1 MVIDQVSVDV
11 SRPVDR
17 RSERALPYGCAIVGI
32 ESETW
37 FAIVASSARSR
48 VRPSGSRTP
57 ATINGCA
64 SAPRRSPA
72 NGKENSRLMPD
83 R

>member
-32 ESETW
+32 ESENLVRHRREQRQ
-37 FAIVASSARSR
+37 VARPPVGQSHAGHDQWLRLGAAPISR
-48 VRPSGSRTP
+48 QWQG
-57 ATINGCA
+57 
-64 SAPRRSPA
+64 
-72 NGKENSRLMPD
+72 E
-83 R
+83 